1 MITVSRKID
10 VISWTN
16 WVDVTGH
23 LSAVFPINSLR
34 DDKNM
39 SSMKVVQFSRPLTPP
54 CLSTSKV
61 LPPQLTLDVQFQTT
75 PPLHPTSPIDN
86 KSIKGKH
93 NPRMTITC
101 YSFRSAFVFIINLLI
116 LSGFLTIFSF
126 IRSLTICFF
135 VALCCSLCSFPKISR
150 ISFMIYILV
159 PLLRSTSFIYRI

>member
-39 SSMKVVQFSRPLTPP
+39 SPMKVVQFSRPLTPP

-75 PPLHPTSPIDN
+75 PPPSTPPLQL
-86 KSIKGKH
+86 
-93 NPRMTITC
+93 ITNQLKEN
-101 YSFRSAFVFIINLLI
+101 IIQ
-116 LSGFLTIFSF
+116 G
-126 IRSLTICFF
+126 
-135 VALCCSLCSFPKISR
+135 
-150 ISFMIYILV
+150 
-159 PLLRSTSFIYRI
+159 